1 MQRTMSDKAFA
12 IEAESVQLR
21 KTWFPKFVAVLG
33 AKRAAKFMQVDNRL
47 SLLANLQIASAVPI
61 IP

>member
-1 MQRTMSDKAFA
+1 MSQKLFS
-12 IEAESVQLR
+12 IEQESVSLR
-21 KTWFPKFVAVLG
+21 QKWFPKFVGVLG

-47 SLLANLQIASAVPI
+47 SLLMNLQIASAVPL